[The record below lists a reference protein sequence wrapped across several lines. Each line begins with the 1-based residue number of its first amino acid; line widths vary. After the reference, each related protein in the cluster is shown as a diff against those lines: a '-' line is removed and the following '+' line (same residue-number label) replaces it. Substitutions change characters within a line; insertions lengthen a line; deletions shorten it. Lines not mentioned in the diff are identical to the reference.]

1 MWIEHFKETKNV
13 SVQRPKGRNVN
24 ELQDGGKKR
33 VVFRQ
38 GIFFPAIYAHTCR
51 LYVAL
56 GRDKTSLNRL
66 EWHRWTCTW
75 KSAQKM
81 IGPFIRVPFCLF
93 FWCQDTQTF
102 LCGGRH
108 KMVTWSADAHEE
120 DSDDDD
126 ADDGSRAVGG
136 WRWLHH
142 DPMTYNRQKRPVP
155 PPSPLPAVPSLPR
168 GHWETSKYR

>member
-1 MWIEHFKETKNV
+1 MNYKMV
-13 SVQRPKGRNVN
+13 VRN
-24 ELQDGGKKR
+24 ELYLDKAFSFQLFMHTPVDCTWHWVVTKR
-33 VVFRQ
+33 VWIAWNDTGGRAPGNLRRKWLTRSFECHFVF
-38 GIFFPAIYAHTCR
+38 
-51 LYVAL
+51 
-56 GRDKTSLNRL
+56 
-66 EWHRWTCTW
+66 
-75 KSAQKM
+75 
-81 IGPFIRVPFCLF
+81 F